1 MDTEGQK
8 TDLKSRSMN
17 LDEAIK
23 EMEGKISLLDN
34 KKFIYCA
41 GAIGMYY
48 IAFLGFLTHILFRSG
63 GFH

>member
-1 MDTEGQK
+1 MELEQCI
-8 TDLKSRSMN
+8 L
-17 LDEAIK
+17 

-41 GAIGMYY
+41 GVIGAYY
-48 IAFLGFLTHILFRSG
+48 IAYLGFLTHIILQSG

>member
-1 MDTEGQK
+1 MDLNETI
-8 TDLKSRSMN
+8 L
-17 LDEAIK
+17 

-41 GAIGMYY
+41 GAIGIYY
-48 IAFLGFLTHILFRSG
+48 IAYISFLTHIIMRSG

>member
-1 MDTEGQK
+1 MNGGTADG
-8 TDLKSRSMN
+8 LKYCFMN

-34 KKFIYCA
+34 KKFIYYA
-41 GAIGMYY
+41 GATGIYY
-48 IAFLGFLTHILFRSG
+48 LAFLGFLTHVIIRSG